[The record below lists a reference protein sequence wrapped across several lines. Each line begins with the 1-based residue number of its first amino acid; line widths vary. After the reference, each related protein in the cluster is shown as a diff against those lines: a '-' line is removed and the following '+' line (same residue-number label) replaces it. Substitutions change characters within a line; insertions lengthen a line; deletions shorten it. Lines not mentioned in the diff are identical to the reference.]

1 MQNDKLKSYLHLHL
15 IVFIWGFTAILGKLL
30 SIDAI
35 PLVWYRMFLAT
46 VFIFIYIKIKKISI
60 DITKR
65 QCINYVIGG
74 VVIAVHWVTFF
85 YAIKISN
92 ISIALATMST
102 GAFFTIFIEALYKK
116 KKINFYELIFG
127 VLAILGLYIIYSAE
141 ISLQLGMLVALLSS
155 FLSAVFSVLNADFVK
170 EKSASVISFYE
181 ILFGV
186 LAISIFLVFN
196 GELLERDFFNL
207 DPLDYLWLFILSSFC
222 TAYAFIVSV
231 ELLKKLSPFTVMLTI
246 NLEPIYAIILA
257 IILFPEN
264 EKMSASFYVGA
275 GLILLTVIVNG
286 VLKTAKKK
294 RLKKKQSLVLK
305 YITKPY

>member
-30 SIDAI
+30 TIDAI
-35 PLVWYRMFLAT
+35 PLVWYRMLLASIL
-46 VFIFIYIKIKKISI
+46 IFAYIKFKKIPLGV
-60 DITKR
+60 TRR
-65 QCINYVIGG
+65 QIVNYIFGG

-116 KKINFYELIFG
+116 KKIDVYELIFG
-127 VLAILGLYIIYSAE
+127 VLAIIGLYIIYNSE
-141 ISLQLGMLVALLSS
+141 ISLQLGMFVALLSS
-155 FLSAVFSVLNADFVK
+155 FLSAVFSVFNADFVK
-170 EKSASVISFYE
+170 EKSATVISFYE

-186 LAISIFLVFN
+186 TAVTIFLVCN
-196 GELLERDFFNL
+196 GGLFSSNFFDLE
-207 DPLDYLWLFILSSFC
+207 PLDYVWLFVLSSVC

-231 ELLKKLSPFTVMLTI
+231 DLLKKLSAFTVMLTI

-257 IILFPEN
+257 IILFPNN
-264 EKMSASFYVGA
+264 EKMSPSFYLGA
-275 GLILLTVIVNG
+275 GLILLTVVING
-286 VLKTAKKK
+286 VLKTVKK
-294 RLKKKQSLVLK
+294 RKIK
-305 YITKPY
+305 

>member
-116 KKINFYELIFG
+116 KKINLYELIFG
-127 VLAILGLYIIYSAE
+127 VLAILGLYIIYNAE
-141 ISLQLGMLVALLSS
+141 ISLQFGMLVALLSS

-294 RLKKKQSLVLK
+294 RLKKNKV
-305 YITKPY
+305 